1 MPHASDRHPDHSA
14 TDRMA
19 GRGSETLTS
28 PFSRLARVRRALH
41 RGEIALQ
48 RGDLSS
54 AERAGRRVVAQLDL
68 AALTELRSAEWKA
81 LIAGLELR
89 ACARRELTDFVSAVA
104 LHKQA
109 LGRLEDAPEAPDL
122 EQFRFAIHLRLGEAL
137 RLLGRFPEAEDNLKR
152 AIELADDR
160 LPPDPIARAMA
171 INGLGILY
179 KDTQRFEQAE
189 QHYRQA
195 LYMLEQTLG
204 AEHLELA
211 PLYHNLAGLEHAQ
224 DRFSEGEPFARHAIE
239 IRAKHEGLETTGA
252 AGDLAVLGAL
262 LLGQRRYAEA
272 EQALQESL
280 TIWQNRY
287 GDKHYEVAV
296 VQHNLAAIHAARGQ
310 HQQAERAYRQVLD
323 IKIQVLGP
331 EHPDVVALKNYI
343 DGLC

>member
-14 TDRMA
+14 SDRIA
-19 GRGSETLTS
+19 GRGSDTLTS
-28 PFSRLARVRRALH
+28 PFSRLAKVRRVLH

-54 AERAGRRVVAQLDL
+54 AERAGRRVVARLDL
-68 AALTELRSAEWKA
+68 GALTELRPAERKA

-89 ACARRELTDFVSAVA
+89 ACARRELTDFAGAAA

-122 EQFRFAIHLRLGEAL
+122 EQFRFAIHLRLGEVL
-137 RLLGRFPEAEDNLKR
+137 RLLGRFPEAEDNIKR

-171 INGLGILY
+171 INDLGILY

-189 QHYRQA
+189 EHYRQA
-195 LYMLEQTLG
+195 LHLLEQTLG
-204 AEHLELA
+204 PDRLELA
-211 PLYHNLAGLEHAQ
+211 PPYHNLAGLEHAQ
-224 DRFSEGEPFARHAIE
+224 ERFTEGEPFARHAIE

-287 GDKHYEVAV
+287 GEKHYEVAV
-296 VQHNLAAIHAARGQ
+296 VRHNLAALHAARGQ